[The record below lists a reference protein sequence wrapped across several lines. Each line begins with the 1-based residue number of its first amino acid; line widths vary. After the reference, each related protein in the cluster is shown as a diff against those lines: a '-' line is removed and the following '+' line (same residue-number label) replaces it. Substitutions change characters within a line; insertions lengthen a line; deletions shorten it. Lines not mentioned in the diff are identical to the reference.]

1 MAKKP
6 DKALSIPV
14 PGPGRKSLYREEYAD
29 QAFKL
34 CLLGANDEELADF
47 FGVVRATISN
57 WKDEHPAFLD
67 ATIAGKVKADAEVA
81 HSLYRTATGH
91 QITAEKLV
99 KIKDDQGER
108 FEAVRYKQFI
118 PGDPNAAYRWLLNR
132 RRQDWSDSQ
141 RVEHTGKD
149 GEPLTVI
156 HLVAPQLQSQGGKI
170 DVELGEPE

>member
-1 MAKKP
+1 MAAPKP
-6 DKALSIPV
+6 VKRGKALAIPI
-14 PGPGRKSLYREEYAD
+14 PGPGRNSLYREEYAE

-34 CLLGANDEELADF
+34 CLLGATDAELANF
-47 FGVVRATISN
+47 FEVDERTINN
-57 WKDEHPAFLD
+57 WKKEHPAFFQSIID
-67 ATIAGKVKADAEVA
+67 GKVKADAEVA

-99 KIKDDQGER
+99 KKADGE
-108 FEAVRYKQFI
+108 FEAIRYKQFI
-118 PGDPNAAYRWLLNR
+118 PGDPNAAYKWLLNR

-156 HLVAPQLQSQGGKI
+156 HLVAPQLQGGKI